1 MKQITITRWIY
12 NEKNAEL
19 REDILP
25 VNETKGTVDIEVIK
39 IERETEKAIKIVT
52 KDYELSVISIWIPKT
67 QIKASNFDLEIVET
81 SKTEYTVFGTYD
93 SAVEATRVMQ
103 ALKEEGKKA
112 YITYKKNDCI
122 VMAA

>member
-19 REDILP
+19 REEILP
-25 VNETKGTVDIEVIK
+25 INENKGTVDIEVIK
-39 IERETEKAIKIVT
+39 IERETEKAIKILT

-67 QIKASNFDLEIVET
+67 QIKDSNFGLEIVET
-81 SKTEYTVFGTYD
+81 PKTEYSVFGIYD
-93 SAVEATRVMQ
+93 SAVEATRVMR